1 MSAVPQETLGQ
12 KGFKEGKRGKVVRKY
27 ATALAGQGLLSL
39 FHFGLNIV
47 LVREFVPQDYGIF
60 ALAFVAAVL
69 GASLT
74 AALAG
79 TPVSVYT
86 PGVSQWAKRRF
97 LETLLSTVNLALV
110 GGVLLITLLVTL
122 WLHFPLATM
131 LGFSVFVASYAA
143 RQYSRSFAFARQSPQ
158 TALYADITYVLSA
171 LLVLLLGGMQGSKLN
186 LALVLAALALGN
198 LAAIF
203 LEFRLLA
210 AGRVRIIRRWRSLGR
225 YGVIWQQSRW
235 ALIGAVT
242 TLIAA
247 QAHSFI
253 VTLFSGAAAYAPLAA
268 GFVLFG
274 PIRIGLQSWLSVM
287 RPELAVAIARHD
299 RASLHRI
306 QTTSAW
312 VMLLGVLLFALFL
325 QLLWSPINE
334 FLYANRYGDV
344 PMGWIVAAWCAVT
357 FFTAQV
363 VTPSGM
369 LQALKRF
376 RVLAMGTVYSAM
388 LSIAAVTIFLAVW
401 GPAYSVL
408 GILVA
413 EAFLAGYLMI
423 AVRREVQGN

>member
-1 MSAVPQETLGQ
+1 VA
-12 KGFKEGKRGKVVRKY
+12 RKY
-27 ATALAGQGLLSL
+27 VTALAGQGLLSL
-39 FHFGLNIV
+39 FHFALNIV
-47 LVREFVPQDYGIF
+47 LVRQFVPQDYGIF

-74 AALAG
+74 GALAG

-86 PGVSQWAKRRF
+86 PGVSRRAKRHY

-110 GGVLLITLLVTL
+110 GVILLTTLLVTL
-122 WLHFPLATM
+122 WLHFPLGTM
-131 LGFSVFVASYAA
+131 LGFSVFVASYGA
-143 RQYSRSFAFARQSPQ
+143 RQYFRAFAFARQSPQ
-158 TALYADITYVLSA
+158 TALYADITYVLTA
-171 LLVLLLGGMQGSKLN
+171 LLILLLAVMQGVVLN

-203 LEFRLLA
+203 LEFKSLA
-210 AGRVRIIRRWRSLGR
+210 AGRVRIIRRWRSLRR
-225 YGVIWQQSRW
+225 YGLIWQQSRW

-242 TLIAA
+242 TLIAT

-253 VTLFSGAAAYAPLAA
+253 VTMFAGAAAYAPLAA

-287 RPELAVAIARHD
+287 RPELAVAIAQHD
-299 RASLHRI
+299 HEALRRI
-306 QTTSAW
+306 QRTSAL
-312 VMLLGVLLFALFL
+312 VMLLGVLLFALLL
-325 QLLWSPINE
+325 QLLWSPIDE

-344 PMGWIVAAWCAVT
+344 PMGWIVAGWCAVT

-376 RVLAMGTVYSAM
+376 RVLAMGTVYSAV
-388 LSIAAVTIFLAVW
+388 LSVTAVAIFLALW
-401 GPAYSVL
+401 GSAYSVL
-408 GILVA
+408 GILLA
-413 EAFLAGYLMI
+413 EAFLAVYLII
-423 AVRREVQGN
+423 AVRREVQRSW